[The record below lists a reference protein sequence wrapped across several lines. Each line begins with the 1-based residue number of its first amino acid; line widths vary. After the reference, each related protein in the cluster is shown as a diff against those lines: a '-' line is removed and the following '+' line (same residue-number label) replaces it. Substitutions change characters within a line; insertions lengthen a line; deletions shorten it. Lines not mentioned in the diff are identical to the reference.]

1 MPVLDL
7 VSPITEIFKCL
18 LPPILL
24 RIGYLVR
31 HRRKIEKLGKKVDD
45 LRNLRIDLQTR
56 VDVARR
62 NLESIRRV
70 VQVWLER
77 VDHEITQ
84 DETMVRLMSGQ
95 ALQVIN
101 SQSCFSTTA
110 SCGSSR
116 YSLGCKIERK
126 TIIIEELLEEGRNFR
141 DISDPDFD
149 GIDFLPANPDFESFA
164 SRQFAI
170 NEVIDALKDQGT
182 SLIGVYGMGGVG
194 KTMLMNEV
202 SKQVQEEKVFDV
214 VVMANVSQNVDL
226 KRIQATIAE
235 VLGLERIKKME
246 NTKARAAMLSARL
259 MDEKSVLVIL
269 DDLWTQNLNLSDIGI
284 PRGHKGCKVAIT
296 TRIRIQAC
304 DSWIVDKNI
313 EVGILT
319 EDESWDLFKKNV
331 GDSPVI
337 QSGLGRDIANECK
350 GLPIALVTLGRALRN
365 KDNLVWEDTALQLRN
380 ANFTYIEGMDSQ
392 VFSSIKLSFDYLG
405 NEIIK
410 KYFLLCCLFPEDYR
424 INVDHELMMY
434 VICDDELLE
443 VDNLKQAR
451 GRLHTILDKLV
462 GSCLLSRNEKNV
474 SVVWMHDIVRDVAIS
489 IASGDNNG
497 FFVKAGMSLK
507 GWPRVLQSSSSSNV
521 KRLRLSLMRNLIS
534 VLPEQ
539 PELPQLLSLSLEG
552 NEPLKKIPDS
562 VFLNMRSVETLDVRS
577 TGISS
582 LPSSLTLL
590 VNLRTLFLDFCD
602 FDHSTDISLVGQLKK
617 LVILS
622 LQGCKLTRL
631 PEHIGELTNLKLL
644 NLSFNESLE
653 VPPNVISKLSQL
665 EELYMIKSFT
675 GWEVDGWENK
685 NKATLAELTS
695 LHSLTTLHFSLV
707 KDQHLEDRRR
717 LRFDVTFGQR
727 TGSDYRFCHNFCE
740 LMVSPPPICHL
751 IKVLMERVEKLSVR
765 NSKGLKNLA
774 ELIPSRVGFKKMNS
788 LHLQQCSDME
798 YLMSAKEEENDEVP
812 LNAFIVLEELII
824 CSMQNLKAIIHGPMP
839 AGLLD
844 ELKRLTINNCEKL
857 VSVFYSTLVSR
868 VPNLD
873 ELRVEDCAMLKDIF
887 NLETEPMNQEE
898 IAVKFSNLRKIFLQD
913 LPVLETIWKGV
924 IPLGCLGNL
933 QKLELYSCDKL
944 QYLFSSAISCSLQQL
959 KELTVHFCWD
969 MEKLIEADEDA
980 VEDSLTNHHN
990 STTST
995 ASTEIIFPNLE
1006 TLVVSYCQNLEQ
1018 LWDGKGSQNPSVL
1031 DTKPVLLPKLIRLE
1045 LSYLPAL
1052 SCLNQGSSYFDC
1064 PSLQH
1069 LEVIECENLKRISL
1083 SHQRTPK
1090 LEKIVGHSED
1100 WFQSFEWEKPSDNLA
1115 MHHLF
1120 QTIWTLQCLLRFEV
1134 IVLDYIAQ

>member
-1 MPVLDL
+1 MPVLEL
-7 VSPITEIFKCL
+7 VSPVTEIFKCL

-24 RIGYLVR
+24 RSGYLFR

-45 LRNLRIDLQTR
+45 LKNLRIDLQVR
-56 VDVARR
+56 VDAARR

-77 VDHEITQ
+77 VDKEITQ
-84 DETMVRLMSGQ
+84 DKTMMSLMSGQ
-95 ALQVIN
+95 ALQVLN
-101 SQSCFSTTA
+101 SQSCFRNTT
-110 SCGSSR
+110 SCGSNR
-116 YSLGCKIERK
+116 YSKS
-126 TIIIEELLEEGRNFR
+126 FR

-149 GIDFLPANPDFESFA
+149 RIDFLPANPDFESFE
-164 SRQFAI
+164 SRKVAI
-170 NEVIDALKDQGT
+170 NEVINALKDDGA

-202 SKQVQEEKVFDV
+202 SKQVQEEKLFDV
-214 VVMANVSQNVDL
+214 VVTANVSQNVDL
-226 KRIQATIAE
+226 KKIQATIAE

-246 NTKARAAMLSARL
+246 NTTARAAMLSARL

-269 DDLWTQNLNLSDIGI
+269 DDLWTQNLNLSDLGI

-304 DSWIVDKNI
+304 NSWVVDKNI
-313 EVGILT
+313 EVGTLT
-319 EDESWDLFKKNV
+319 EDESLDLFKKNV
-331 GDSPVI
+331 GDSPV
-337 QSGLGRDIANECK
+337 Q

-380 ANFTYIEGMDSQ
+380 ADFTYIEGMYSQ
-392 VFSSIKLSFDYLG
+392 VFCSIKLSFDYLG
-405 NEIIK
+405 NDIIK

-434 VICDDELLE
+434 VICDDDLLE

-489 IASGDNNG
+489 IASRDNNG
-497 FFVKAGMSLK
+497 FFVKAGMRLK
-507 GWPRVLQSSSSSNV
+507 VWPNVLQSSSSSSSNV
-521 KRLRLSLMRNLIS
+521 NRLRLSLMRNQIS

-562 VFLNMRSVETLDVRS
+562 AFLNMRSVETLDVRS

-582 LPSSLTLL
+582 LPSSLSLL
-590 VNLRTLFLDFCD
+590 VNLRALFLDFCN
-602 FDHSTDISLVGQLKK
+602 FDHCTDISLVGKLKK

-622 LQGCKLTRL
+622 LQGCKLRRL
-631 PEHIGELTNLKLL
+631 PEDIGELTNLKLL

-653 VPPNVISKLSQL
+653 VPPNVISRLSQL

-685 NKATLAELTS
+685 NKASLAELIS
-695 LHSLTTLHFSLV
+695 IHSLTTLHCSLL
-707 KDQHLEDRRR
+707 KDDPLEDRRK

-740 LMVSPPPICHL
+740 LMVSQPPLCDL

-765 NSKGLKNLA
+765 NSNGLKTVA
-774 ELIPSRVGFKKMNS
+774 ELVPSRVGFKKLNS
-788 LHLQQCSDME
+788 LHLQQCNEME
-798 YLMSAKEEENDEVP
+798 YLMSAKEEDEDDEIP
-812 LNAFIVLEELII
+812 LNAFSALEELII
-824 CSMQNLKAIIHGPMP
+824 CSMQNLKEILHGPIP
-839 AGLLD
+839 AGLVD
-844 ELKRLTINNCEKL
+844 KLKRLTINNCEKL
-857 VSVFYSTLVSR
+857 VSVFTSTLVNR
-868 VPNLD
+868 VRNLD

-887 NLETEPMNQEE
+887 NLETEPIIQEE
-898 IAVKFSNLRKIFLQD
+898 IVVTFSKLRKIFLQD

-924 IPLGCLGNL
+924 IPHGCLKSL

-944 QYLFSSAISCSLQQL
+944 QYLFSTAMSCSLQQL
-959 KELTVHFCWD
+959 QELTVHFCWD
-969 MEKLIEADEDA
+969 MEKLIEADE
-980 VEDSLTNHHN
+980 ETFEESLTRPNHHN
-990 STTST
+990 NTTSA
-995 ASTEIIFPNLE
+995 ASTEIIFPNLV
-1006 TLVVSYCQNLEQ
+1006 TLIVSYCQNLEQ
-1018 LWDGKGSQNPSVL
+1018 LWDGKGSQNVTML
-1031 DTKPVLLPKLIRLE
+1031 DKKPVLLPKLLRLE

-1052 SCLNQGSSYFDC
+1052 SSLNQGSSYFDC

-1069 LEVIECENLKRISL
+1069 LEVIECQNLKGISL

-1100 WFQSFEWEKPSDNLA
+1100 WFESFEWEKPGDNLA

-1120 QTIWTLQCLLRFEV
+1120 QVYMWHSNVYLEV
-1134 IVLDYIAQ
+1134 AVLDYAAQ